1 MHKQNSSGFTL
12 IELMIVVAIV
22 AIIAAF
28 AYPSYTRQVQSTR
41 QNAVQGE
48 MMSYATT
55 LENYRAQNFSYNG
68 AAANVPPPAVDSY
81 TIVLNVD
88 ADSRGYVM
96 LARPTGG
103 QVGTGVLGLN
113 ERGQNCLLASSD
125 TTCVPGADPV
135 WK

>member
-1 MHKQNSSGFTL
+1 MQKQYSSGFTL

-41 QNAVQGE
+41 QNAAQGE

-55 LENYRAQNFSYNG
+55 LENYRAQNFSYAG
-68 AAANVPPPAVDSY
+68 AEGATTAPTVDSY

-88 ADSRGYVM
+88 GDNRGYVM

-103 QVGTGVLGLN
+103 QAGTGALGLN
-113 ERGQNCLLASSD
+113 ERGQNCLLATND
-125 TTCVPGADPV
+125 TSCVPGTDPA
-135 WK
+135 W